1 MKKKNEWSK
10 EELNLLCELYPKL
23 SNDELLNHFNRSK
36 SSIYYKANS
45 NLKLNMA
52 NKLIENDIPKEL
64 IPAIL
69 TSLTKENVK
78 LLDLMLEDPKFDKAL
93 IPQILHNSWTH
104 DFIQRPSVSSSYVKN
119 AIYLIKNDDFPNNCI
134 SDLQQVMSS
143 DINFVKPSIGE
154 TTRVLLRRMPWKI
167 LVRSKRDEEHLGHIY
182 QLAKEK
188 GIEVIEYP
196 LTNYRACGLIQSIA
210 DN

>member
-1 MKKKNEWSK
+1 MQRILDSTTDKNINLINRLLEDENTTLEQILMIIDAVKDK
-10 EELNLLCELYPKL
+10 EYPLVPNFFSAALLGP
-23 SNDELLNHFNRSK
+23 
-36 SSIYYKANS
+36 IYYKANS

-143 DINFVKPSIGE
+143 DINFVKQMCEMKDFP
-154 TTRVLLRRMPWKI
+154 K
-167 LVRSKRDEEHLGHIY
+167 DEI
-182 QLAKEK
+182 AP
-188 GIEVIEYP
+188 II
-196 LTNYRACGLIQSIA
+196 RACHESRGRLYNFSLA
-210 DN
+210 DFLLCL